1 LSAILVVPLP
11 DQPAL
16 FVPLLIGAAG
26 CVALTLVMFL
36 DLILSLALVR
46 VRPQVPPFDAGSLR
60 KELVEFN

>member
-1 LSAILVVPLP
+1 VPLP